1 MFLWHKDFDHLSSA
15 DCAAART
22 ASMKNINARPSNSQC
37 YG

>member
-22 ASMKNINARPSNSQC
+22 AMKNINARPSNSQC